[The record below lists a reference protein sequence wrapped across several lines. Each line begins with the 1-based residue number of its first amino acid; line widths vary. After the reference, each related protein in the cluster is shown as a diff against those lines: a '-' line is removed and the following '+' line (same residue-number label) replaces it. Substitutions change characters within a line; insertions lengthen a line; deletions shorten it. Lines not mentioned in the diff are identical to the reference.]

1 MRWNNLIMKIQGGQE
16 VKDGCSQRYF
26 TSYLVDAE
34 ATFQNGQL
42 QATSIEELS
51 GEVSEKVKKKY

>member
-1 MRWNNLIMKIQGGQE
+1 MDV
-16 VKDGCSQRYF
+16 VKRYF

-51 GEVSEKVKKKY
+51 GEVSEKSEKEILSIII